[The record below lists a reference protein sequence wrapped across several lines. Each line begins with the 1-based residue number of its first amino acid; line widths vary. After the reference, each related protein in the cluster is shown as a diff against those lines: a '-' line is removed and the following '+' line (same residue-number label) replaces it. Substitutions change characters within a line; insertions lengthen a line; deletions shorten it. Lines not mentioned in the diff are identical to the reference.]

1 MAFGLRNQ
9 AVKAERA
16 PEIKRRSFGQAKI
29 LKSAILTQK
38 YFG

>member
-16 PEIKRRSFGQAKI
+16 PEIKRSFGQAKI